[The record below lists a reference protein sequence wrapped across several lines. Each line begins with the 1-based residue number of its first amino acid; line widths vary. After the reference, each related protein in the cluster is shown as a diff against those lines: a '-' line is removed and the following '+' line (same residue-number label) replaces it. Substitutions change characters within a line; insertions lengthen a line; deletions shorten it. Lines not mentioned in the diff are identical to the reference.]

1 MENESKKHTFPKKL
15 VVCAVLIATLSA
27 AVYLNWQYNLNNGDL
42 DLTAALSKTEKY
54 IGDAEY
60 VNATVPTTTSSD
72 FFSKSRN
79 EREETRKQSLKALQ
93 DVLSNAKS
101 DEKSKNEANE
111 KIKSLTQND
120 KLQSDIE
127 TLVKAKG
134 FSDCIAIINEKENRN
149 KVCKFKILFCKI
161 QKFLLKILR

>member
-101 DEKSKNEANE
+101 DEKSKM
-111 KIKSLTQND
+111 KQTK
-120 KLQSDIE
+120 K
-127 TLVKAKG
+127 
-134 FSDCIAIINEKENRN
+134 
-149 KVCKFKILFCKI
+149 
-161 QKFLLKILR
+161 